1 MSIRTILV
9 VFPFLL
15 TWPAGHAD
23 AQDADKHRCTFGE
36 LERRI
41 EIYREPG
48 VSVPCEVHYYKD
60 SEAPGDQQV
69 LWRAQSEEGYCEAR
83 VDEFLTKLADWGWDC
98 SASAAASAIED
109 ATPEEAPVDEAPADE
124 SID

>member
-1 MSIRTILV
+1 MLIRLMLV
-9 VFPFLL
+9 VLPLL
-15 TWPAGHAD
+15 LAWPAGFAA
-23 AQDADKHRCTFGE
+23 AQDADKLRCTFGE

-60 SEAPGDQQV
+60 TEAPGEQQV

-83 VDEFLTKLADWGWDC
+83 AQEYLAKLEDWGWEC
-98 SASAAASAIED
+98 SAGTAETAPED
-109 ATPEEAPVDEAPADE
+109 ATPEEAPVDEAPAVE
-124 SID
+124 SVD